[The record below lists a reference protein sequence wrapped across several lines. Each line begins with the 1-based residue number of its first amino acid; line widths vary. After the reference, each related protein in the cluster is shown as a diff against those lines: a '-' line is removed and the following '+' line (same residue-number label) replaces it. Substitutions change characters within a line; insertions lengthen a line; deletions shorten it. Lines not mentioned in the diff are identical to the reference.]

1 MPADGPAAPVDV
13 DRVMSA
19 LEDDVR
25 RARRKRLLARGA
37 APDYRDADLYEKVDV
52 VLRRAL
58 DPRELDALLVPDLLE
73 HEGEWK
79 LDLHL
84 KWSSHRDGAAG
95 PLLIFI
101 KRRLLLPMCRWLWE
115 YSLENFRKQRRVNQV
130 LFACVEELAIENAK
144 LRQRVEGPG
153 RTPESGARDASLG
166 AHPSDPAASRPS
178 TTARGALSDVEGR

>member
-13 DRVMSA
+13 DRLMSD

-37 APDYRDADLYEKVDV
+37 ALEYGDADLYNRVDIA
-52 VLRRAL
+52 LNRAVSAR
-58 DPRELDALLVPDLLE
+58 DHDALIVPDILE

-79 LDLHL
+79 LDLGL
-84 KWSSHRDGAAG
+84 KWSSHRQGAAG
-95 PLLIFI
+95 PFLIFV
-101 KRRLLLPMCRWLWE
+101 KRRLLLPMFRWLWE

-144 LRQRVEGPG
+144 LRQQIEGRGP
-153 RTPESGARDASLG
+153 RAERRDAANPNPGPRTSGL
-166 AHPSDPAASRPS
+166 
-178 TTARGALSDVEGR
+178 E

>member
-1 MPADGPAAPVDV
+1 MPADGHAAPVDV
-13 DRVMSA
+13 DRLMSE

-37 APDYRDADLYEKVDV
+37 APEYRDAALFEQVDV

-58 DPRELDALLVPDLLE
+58 DARDHDALLVPDVLE

-84 KWSSHRDGAAG
+84 KWSSHRQGAAG

-101 KRRLLLPMCRWLWE
+101 KRRLLLPMFRWLWE

-130 LFACVEELAIENAK
+130 LFACIEELAIENAK
-144 LRQRVEGPG
+144 LRQRIEGRGPDQGEGRVSSPGSRGATPPDPGPRTPG
-153 RTPESGARDASLG
+153 RA
-166 AHPSDPAASRPS
+166 
-178 TTARGALSDVEGR
+178 